1 MARLLPSSCN
11 INANVVSRVSFQT
24 INKFKLA
31 NLRAI
36 TKRLLGIILP
46 QDSDRGGTVQKV
58 LKVTSNRILVI
69 NVIFQVPKASMEF
82 PAF

>member
-1 MARLLPSSCN
+1 MNYLQLLTPFSVKMARLLPSSCN

-24 INKFKLA
+24 ISKFQLA

-58 LKVTSNRILVI
+58 LKESL
-69 NVIFQVPKASMEF
+69 
-82 PAF
+82 